1 MSAKLIFNNAAG
13 PAHQN
18 AMPALHAVTDT
29 LLDYLAH
36 GKADEARRFISVQHL
51 SPIALGFVA
60 SCLFTRGVGEQDIE
74 AVLLH

>member
-1 MSAKLIFNNAAG
+1 MSAKLIFNNSSG

-18 AMPALHAVTDT
+18 AMPALHAVADT
-29 LLDYLAH
+29 LLDHLAH
-36 GKADEARRFISVQHL
+36 GKAEEARRFMSVQHL

-60 SCLFTRGVGEQDIE
+60 SCLFNHGVEEKDIE